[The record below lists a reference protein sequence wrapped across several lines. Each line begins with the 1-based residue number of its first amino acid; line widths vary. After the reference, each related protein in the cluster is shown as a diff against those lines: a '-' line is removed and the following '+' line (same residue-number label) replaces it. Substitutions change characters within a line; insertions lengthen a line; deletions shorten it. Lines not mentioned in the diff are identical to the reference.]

1 MGTWVWD
8 FRRVVRFFG
17 FVVYEPI
24 GASANSVSVA
34 RLRFWSLWRR
44 GRQKKDA
51 RNRALVKGFTLSYHD
66 KETVLLNIDP
76 YYGNLS

>member
-1 MGTWVWD
+1 M
-8 FRRVVRFFG
+8 RFFG

-51 RNRALVKGFTLSYHD
+51 RSRVLVKVSYHN

-76 YYGNLS
+76 YYGTLS